1 MARPRKNLKYADLLS
16 PLSITDLKLLKDEVS
31 TEIRVKGTEL
41 KKAESEEAALKIR
54 DKIRIGSKITFN
66 EKATG
71 GKSIKAQVIGIFADK
86 VQVEVGGRRR
96 SVALVRVSNVD

>member
-1 MARPRKNLKYADLLS
+1 MARPRKTLKYAEILS
-16 PLSITDLKLLKDEVS
+16 PLSIADLRLLKDEVS
-31 TEIRVKGTEL
+31 TEIRVKEAEV

-54 DKIRIGSKITFN
+54 DKIRIGSKVTFN

-86 VQVEVGGRRR
+86 VQVEVGGRKR
-96 SVALVRVSNVD
+96 SVSLVRITNVD